1 MRWHLRCINQ
11 ELVRGEAAIEYA
23 LRIANGQS
31 VKDVEGITED
41 GLYVWVPF
49 VKVDSTNVSSYK

>member
-1 MRWHLRCINQ
+1 MHGVECRDRAYFF
-11 ELVRGEAAIEYA
+11 GEAAIEYA